1 MQILSWIDRHTGL
14 VGAIRPLINHP
25 VPPGIGW
32 YYVFGSATLVAF
44 LIQVVTGIAL
54 ASAYVVSSGQA
65 YDSLQFITR
74 QSELGRIMRGVH
86 FFGASAMIILI
97 GVHTIRVYLTG
108 SFKFPR
114 EASWVSGAV
123 LLLLTLL
130 MGFTGQLLRWD
141 QNGVWSSVIAAEQA
155 GRAPGIGRWLAHFI
169 LAGDTVGGATLS
181 RFFAAHV
188 FFIPAL
194 IFAFVGLHLFLVLRN
209 GISEPPVSGKPVT
222 ENTELEYRQLIH
234 EQGEPFWPHAAWRD
248 VVAAAVL
255 VSAVILLAIIVGPPE
270 LGRPPDPTII
280 EAYPRPDWYLLWYFA
295 LLALIPRSIE
305 NYLIVWGPIAFGAI
319 MILLP
324 FLFNRGERSPARR
337 PWAVGIVIAAI
348 MTVATLWV
356 EGKRAPWSPD
366 FSAPPLSADVVRAS
380 SGPVFDGAILF
391 HKKGC
396 EYCHRI
402 SGFGGNRGPELTR
415 IGDRLTPDQLITRIV
430 NGANNMPA
438 YVNNLKPE
446 ELDSLVAFLAS
457 RKTVNEYESL
467 H

>member
-234 EQGEPFWPHAAWRD
+234 EQGEAFWPHAAWRD

-305 NYLIVWGPIAFGAI
+305 NYLIVWG
-319 MILLP
+319 
-324 FLFNRGERSPARR
+324 RSEERR
-337 PWAVGIVIAAI
+337 VGK
-348 MTVATLWV
+348 
-356 EGKRAPWSPD
+356 ECRSRWSPY
-366 FSAPPLSADVVRAS
+366 
-380 SGPVFDGAILF
+380 
-391 HKKGC
+391 H
-396 EYCHRI
+396 
-402 SGFGGNRGPELTR
+402 
-415 IGDRLTPDQLITRIV
+415 
-430 NGANNMPA
+430 
-438 YVNNLKPE
+438 
-446 ELDSLVAFLAS
+446 
-457 RKTVNEYESL
+457 
-467 H
+467 